1 MSKAEVTTAKNKQ
14 GDQNRSQKPAQIT
27 IKDRPPMP
35 SGNVPKGAKEPRE
48 PLMMV
53 VCGMKGVGKTYT
65 SIKEIERYL
74 QTTPTKKGRK
84 VLVFDVNAPLER
96 SYEKFVPVAVEDVSR
111 LKATEAR
118 RVVPLK
124 ADGQPMTIDEKCQT
138 LYQLLTTYTNGMLVM
153 EDINNYVIG
162 VNTVELIGAITT
174 NRHRDLDLLIHYQ
187 SLSALHP
194 RVWQNCSVIRFHHQ
208 LDDIDR
214 YRNRIPNYE
223 LMKLAQLIVDEQYN
237 RGNQRYFV
245 YVRNLDNKIIGT
257 TPYWF
262 RIACEKYLI
271 QNKKILKYILAERNE
286 KGKPKYDHRS
296 AIDAFC
302 QMKMHYIQ

>member
-1 MSKAEVTTAKNKQ
+1 MSKAEPTLVKKQ
-14 GDQNRSQKPAQIT
+14 TKYANVT
-27 IKDRPPMP
+27 IKDRPAMS
-35 SGNVPKGAKEPRE
+35 SGNVAEKKVEPRE

-65 SIKEIERYL
+65 SIKEIEKYL
-74 QTTPTKKGRK
+74 QTTPLKKGRK

-96 SYEKFVPVAVEDVSR
+96 SYEKYQTVAVEDVGR
-111 LKATEAR
+111 LKAIEPR
-118 RVVPLK
+118 RVVSVKP
-124 ADGQPMTIDEKCQT
+124 DSQPMTIDEKCNT
-138 LYQLLTTYTNGMLVM
+138 LYTLLTSYTCGMLVM
-153 EDINNYVIG
+153 EDINNYVLG
-162 VNTVELIGAITT
+162 ASSVELIGAITT

-194 RVWQNCSVIRFHHQ
+194 RIWQNCSVIRFHHQ
-208 LDDIDR
+208 LDNIDR

-237 RGNQRYFV
+237 LGNHRYFV

-257 TPYWF
+257 TTDWF
-262 RIACEKYLI
+262 RVACEKYLI
-271 QNKKILKYILAERNE
+271 LNPKILKNIKAERDD
-286 KGKPKYDHRS
+286 KGKPKYNDKT

-302 QMKMHYIQ
+302 QLKMHYIQ